1 MERISESEHEEAID
15 RHDIT
20 ENINIVGPPRVSI
33 DLVGPLGGPAET
45 GHTKSFIS
53 QGPNL
58 LQIPHGSQSHTPRRR
73 HSWIPGSR

>member
-1 MERISESEHEEAID
+1 MERISESEAEEARD
-15 RHDIT
+15 RYHMT
-20 ENINIVGPPRVSI
+20 ENINTLRPPRVSI
-33 DLVGPLGGPAET
+33 NLVAPLGGPAET

-58 LQIPHGSQSHTPRRR
+58 LQVPYGPKGNTRGRR